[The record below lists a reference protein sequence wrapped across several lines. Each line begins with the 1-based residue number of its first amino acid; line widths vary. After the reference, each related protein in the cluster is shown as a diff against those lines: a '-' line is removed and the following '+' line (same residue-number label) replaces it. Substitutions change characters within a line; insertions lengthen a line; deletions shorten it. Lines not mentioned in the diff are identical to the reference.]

1 MPGLVRAPA
10 GKAVLGVRLKAAVN
24 SAHVKWADYCSKS
37 VKCESTCLHFQP
49 WRCALASASCDLSV
63 PVTRMLFPSRRR
75 VRAAYRDR
83 LVSAGLFFR
92 VGPTIAMWRKP
103 YR

>member
-49 WRCALASASCDLSV
+49 RRCALASASCDLSV

-75 VRAAYRDR
+75 SLSRPPCIGRAILSRWPHDSYVAQA
-83 LVSAGLFFR
+83 V
-92 VGPTIAMWRKP
+92 
-103 YR
+103 